1 MRTPILVVMSG
12 QHRIRYHPA
21 KRGRTVAGEDTQELS
36 RIDWRNKRLG
46 KLLIDGSLTCGKQ
59 QARVADQ
66 DKKQDITGK

>member
-1 MRTPILVVMSG
+1 VANTEYAITRQSVDA
-12 QHRIRYHPA
+12 QRQA
-21 KRGRTVAGEDTQELS
+21 KTRRELS
-36 RIDWRNKRLG
+36 RIDWRHKRLG